1 MMRTYQSRPLLSS
14 EAEAAL
20 ADYAELYSRAGRCL
34 FGQLAAGEDAGKLK
48 PSFMRKHG
56 LTARQFNAMAFSIK
70 GKIKSLIEARKLR
83 ISDLQERIST
93 LEYKLS
99 EKLKPGTNKYH
110 QKNRKSSILRDRLA
124 ALEQDQKSGKLRMCF
139 GSRKLFQAQFN
150 LEENGYKDHAAWKRD
165 WEKARS
171 KEVFVLGSKDE
182 TAGCQGCQLVHLG
195 NGLFSVKLRLPNA
208 EYRSVR
214 FATFHADFSYCV
226 DAILAALRSGKA
238 LSFRFQC
245 DDKGWRMFVS
255 TDIEGGTPIRLRKG
269 VIGVDVNED
278 CLTVTETDASGNPIA
293 TYRISL
299 VTYGCS
305 SDQANDRIGVAVKE
319 VIEIATYARKPLAI
333 EKLDF
338 ASKKQDLKDS
348 GVEYARIL
356 SRLAYS
362 QVLSTIQARA
372 FDAGLPVFEVNPAYT
387 SVIGRNKFA
396 QRYGLSSHG
405 AAALVIAR
413 RTLKLSEKPN
423 SHRGHLTSRV
433 PARNRGEHVWS
444 FWARVLRRERRL
456 QRPVGRS
463 DRAIPADSSNGSAGT
478 KPIGPGEI
486 PDRQSAGFIV
496 HPASACR

>member
-1 MMRTYQSRPLLSS
+1 MRTYQSRPMLSS

-20 ADYAELYSRAGRCL
+20 RAYAELYSRAGRCL
-34 FGQLAAGEDAGKLK
+34 FRQLAAGEDAGKLK
-48 PSFMRKHG
+48 PSFMLKHG

-70 GKIKSLIEARKLR
+70 GKIKSLIGVRKLR
-83 ISDLQERIST
+83 ISDFEERIAT
-93 LEYKLS
+93 LEYQLS

-110 QKNRKSSILRDRLA
+110 QKKRKSAILRNRLA
-124 ALEQDQKSGKLRMCF
+124 VLEQDQKSGKLRMCF
-139 GSRKLFQAQFN
+139 GGRKLFQAQFN
-150 LEENGYKDHAAWKRD
+150 LEQNGYKDHAAWKRD

-195 NGLFSVKLRLPNA
+195 SGLFSVKLRLPNDA
-208 EYRSVR
+208 DTDR

-226 DAILAALRSGKA
+226 EAILAALRSGKA
-238 LSFRFQC
+238 LSFRFLC

-255 TDIEGGTPIRLRKG
+255 TDIEGGTPIWLRKG
-269 VIGVDVNED
+269 VIGVDVNQD
-278 CLTVTETDASGNPIA
+278 CLTVTETDASGNPVA

-305 SDQANDRIGVAVKE
+305 SDQANDRIGVAVKG
-319 VIEIATYARKPLAI
+319 VIEIATHARKPVAM

-338 ASKKQDLKDS
+338 ARKKQDLKDS

-362 QVLSTIQARA
+362 QILSTIQARA
-372 FDAGLPVFEVNPAYT
+372 FDAGLPVYEVNPAYT

-396 QRYGLSSHG
+396 RRYGLSSHG

-433 PARNRGEHVWS
+433 PARNRAEHVWS

-463 DRAIPADSSNGSAGT
+463 DRAIPADSSNGSTGT

-486 PDRQSAGFIV
+486 PGRQSAGFIV
-496 HPASACR
+496 HPTSACR